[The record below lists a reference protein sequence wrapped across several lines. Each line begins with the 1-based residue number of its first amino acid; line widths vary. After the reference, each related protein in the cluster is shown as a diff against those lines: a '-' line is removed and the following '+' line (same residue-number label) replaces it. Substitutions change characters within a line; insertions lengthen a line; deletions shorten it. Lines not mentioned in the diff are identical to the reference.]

1 MCALVSP
8 EIVQAEA
15 VKGLKKKK
23 GKKSADLFVNGGDEH
38 RLELHARHLGRP
50 EAEVEE
56 H

>member
-23 GKKSADLFVNGGDEH
+23 GKKLQTF
-38 RLELHARHLGRP
+38 L
-50 EAEVEE
+50 
-56 H
+56 